1 MTSFKNKI
9 VLITGAASGIGLL
22 MGKMS
27 LKRGAKHLV
36 MWDIN
41 PDALAK
47 TSRELKE
54 KGFSVSTNIVD
65 IRDKNQVSETAG
77 QVINE
82 FGNIDILINN
92 AGIVVGKSFAEH
104 SYEDIEN
111 TLAVNALGMM
121 YVARAF
127 LPSMIKND
135 FGRIANIASAAGLS
149 PNPGMTVYAASKW
162 AAVGWSDSLRIEL
175 EQNHKNIKVLT
186 VMPSYIN
193 TGMFDGVKAPLLIP
207 LLDPEKI
214 SAKIL
219 DSIEKDKFY
228 LREPFIIKFSPF
240 IRGILPARIYDFV
253 AGKILKV
260 YSSMET
266 FKGREGKSK

>member
-82 FGNIDILINN
+82 FGNIDIL
-92 AGIVVGKSFAEH
+92 
-104 SYEDIEN
+104 
-111 TLAVNALGMM
+111 M
-121 YVARAF
+121 
-127 LPSMIKND
+127 
-135 FGRIANIASAAGLS
+135 
-149 PNPGMTVYAASKW
+149 
-162 AAVGWSDSLRIEL
+162 
-175 EQNHKNIKVLT
+175 
-186 VMPSYIN
+186 
-193 TGMFDGVKAPLLIP
+193 
-207 LLDPEKI
+207 KI
-214 SAKIL
+214 SKIHL
-219 DSIEKDKFY
+219 
-228 LREPFIIKFSPF
+228 L
-240 IRGILPARIYDFV
+240 
-253 AGKILKV
+253 
-260 YSSMET
+260 
-266 FKGREGKSK
+266 